1 MESEARGGGAMA
13 DACLVEEEE
22 GLNEW
27 KPETTLEIRDC
38 ITVRTKC
45 LWRGSMGLKARYTI
59 AWSDQCGR
67 EMRCCLLEGDHARP
81 CSKGGEMST
90 LSKS

>member
-1 MESEARGGGAMA
+1 MTKSRKSESDVDFSDRRIASEARGGGAMA

-67 EMRCCLLEGDHARP
+67 EM
-81 CSKGGEMST
+81 SSGG
-90 LSKS
+90 